1 LNAATAVKW
10 RAMNQNV
17 VAGLDPA
24 ISRARADAR
33 VDPRIESGDA
43 HDGGKALSPE

>member
-1 LNAATAVKW
+1 
-10 RAMNQNV
+10 MNQNV

-24 ISRARADAR
+24 ISRARADAL
-33 VDPRIESGDA
+33 VGDA